1 MTTENK
7 EYCNQCPN
15 HCPITDLKCPRGRRA
30 LQGEEGSESGHRE
43 HDEYKGHRGHGDH
56 GEHGGRRGHG
66 EHRGHGGPHPHGMAF
81 DEDNLESL
89 MRACGHFL
97 YHRGQR
103 GGGQGGILSI
113 LNKKDHISQK
123 ELQDMLR
130 IQPGSLS
137 EILMKL
143 EQKGLIVREKD
154 AQDRRKSILYL
165 TEAGKAAIKEQRP
178 RMEEQQLF
186 DALNDEEKEQLKGL
200 LKKLIASWHS

>member
-1 MTTENK
+1 MTIDNK

-30 LQGEEGSESGHRE
+30 LQGTEENENIYSGHE
-43 HDEYKGHRGHGDH
+43 GHRGH
-56 GEHGGRRGHG
+56 
-66 EHRGHGGPHPHGMAF
+66 HPHGDAV

-97 YHRGQR
+97 YHKGQR
-103 GGGQGGILSI
+103 GGGQGGILSL
-113 LNKKDHISQK
+113 LNKTDQISQK

-143 EQKGLIVREKD
+143 EKKGLIIRRKD
-154 AQDRRKSILYL
+154 EEDRRKSVLYL
-165 TEAGKAAIKEQRP
+165 TEAGKAAVKEQDP
-178 RMEEQQLF
+178 RMGEQQLF
-186 DALNDEEKEQLKGL
+186 DALSDEEKEQLKGL
-200 LKKLIASWHS
+200 LKKAHPFLAFAFGKYEIEEYSV

>member
-30 LQGEEGSESGHRE
+30 LQGEEGNES
-43 HDEYKGHRGHGDH
+43 GHRGHGRH
-56 GEHGGRRGHG
+56 G
-66 EHRGHGGPHPHGMAF
+66 GHGGPHPHGMAF

-154 AQDRRKSILYL
+154 AQDRRKSILHL
-165 TEAGKAAIKEQRP
+165 TEAGKAAIKEQGP
-178 RMEEQQLF
+178 PYGGT
-186 DALNDEEKEQLKGL
+186 AV
-200 LKKLIASWHS
+200 I